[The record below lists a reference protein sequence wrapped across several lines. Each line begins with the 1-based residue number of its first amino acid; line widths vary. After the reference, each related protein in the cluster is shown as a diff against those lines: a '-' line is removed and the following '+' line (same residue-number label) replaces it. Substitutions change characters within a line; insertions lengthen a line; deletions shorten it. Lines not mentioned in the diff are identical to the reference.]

1 MAKPQRVTS
10 TDVALEA
17 GVSRTTVSFVLN
29 NTSGTNISPA
39 TRRRV
44 LEAAAKLNYAPSPTA
59 RALRRGYPDVALLL
73 VPRWPVHYAMGDY
86 LVQLSRA
93 FDACGFSLLVHP
105 QMPRSPLAGVWRR
118 FRPAVLLIFEDIT
131 DQERADTEKAGIP
144 ILNVSLVEMGE
155 SGVNVSQY
163 TNEALGRLQTQH
175 LVDKGHQ
182 RIGYA
187 YPGDPNLDYFAKA
200 RLGGVREVTTHA
212 SLDDPVVQTVGL
224 SVDAATA
231 AIETWRSADS
241 PITAVCAFNDD
252 VALALMAGMREL
264 NLAVPEDLAI
274 IGVDDI
280 PAAALATPPLS
291 TVRRS
296 MVVLGRQTARAV
308 VKRLERPMPPVQW
321 DDTEPAKTVER
332 ATT

>member
-1 MAKPQRVTS
+1 MTKSERVTS

-29 NTSGTNISPA
+29 NTAGTNISPA

-44 LEAAAKLNYAPSPTA
+44 LEAATKLNYAPSPTA

-73 VPRWPVHYAMGDY
+73 VPRWPLHYAMGDY

-118 FRPAVLLIFEDIT
+118 FRPAVLLIFEEIT

-144 ILNVSLVEMGE
+144 ILNVSLVEMDE
-155 SGVNVSQY
+155 PRVNVSRY
-163 TNEALGRLQTQH
+163 TNETLGRLQAQH
-175 LVDKGHQ
+175 LVGKGHQ
-182 RIGYA
+182 HIGYA
-187 YPGDPNLDYFAKA
+187 YPDDRNLDFFAKA
-200 RLGGVREVTTHA
+200 RLDGVREIVAQA
-212 SLDDPVVQTVGL
+212 SLDDPVALTVGL
-224 SVDAATA
+224 SIDAATA
-231 AIETWRSADS
+231 AIKIWTSLN
-241 PITAVCAFNDD
+241 PPVTAVCAFNDD
-252 VALALMAGMREL
+252 VSIALMAGMHEL

-280 PAAALATPPLS
+280 PAAALAIPPLS

-296 MVVLGRQTARAV
+296 MVDMSRQTARAA
-308 VKRLERPMPPVQW
+308 VKKLGRPMPPVNW
-321 DDTEPAKTVER
+321 DDPEPAETVQR